1 MKIGTSIPGA
11 HPEPLNTSD
20 SPGTRAL
27 LLSTRRD
34 SGPDDTVDVDVDADV
49 DGRTVTGVEP
59 KGFAGDTGATVD
71 GPVMTGV
78 GPKGLP
84 RARRQRRRGQQH
96 DGHPGQCCGEQER
109 FHVVGHSLGSLR
121 RSPGQTV
128 AVTGCRHTMVAAAP
142 ER

>member
-49 DGRTVTGVEP
+49 TVDGRTVPGVEP
-59 KGFAGDTGATVD
+59 KGFAGGTGVDVD
-71 GPVMTGV
+71 GPVITGV
-78 GPKGLP
+78 GPKGSP
-84 RARRQRRRGQQH
+84 
-96 DGHPGQCCGEQER
+96 PGAASAG
-109 FHVVGHSLGSLR
+109 
-121 RSPGQTV
+121 V
-128 AVTGCRHTMVAAAP
+128 ASSTTATPASAAASKNDFTWSAIP
-142 ER
+142 SVPYGSRQDKR

>member
-1 MKIGTSIPGA
+1 MKMGTSIPGA

-49 DGRTVTGVEP
+49 DGRTMTGLGP
-59 KGFAGDTGATVD
+59 KGFAGGTGGTGATVD

-78 GPKGLP
+78 GPKGSP
-84 RARRQRRRGQQH
+84 
-96 DGHPGQCCGEQER
+96 PGPAASAGAA
-109 FHVVGHSLGSLR
+109 SSTTATPA
-121 RSPGQTV
+121 S
-128 AVTGCRHTMVAAAP
+128 AAASKNDFTWSAIP
-142 ER
+142 SVPYGGRQDKR

>member
-49 DGRTVTGVEP
+49 TVDGRTVPGVEP
-59 KGFAGDTGATVD
+59 KGFAGGTGVDVD
-71 GPVMTGV
+71 GPVITGV
-78 GPKGLP
+78 GPKGSP
-84 RARRQRRRGQQH
+84 PGAASAGVASSTTATPASAAGSKNDFTWSAIPSVPYGSRQDKR
-96 DGHPGQCCGEQER
+96 
-109 FHVVGHSLGSLR
+109 
-121 RSPGQTV
+121 
-128 AVTGCRHTMVAAAP
+128 
-142 ER
+142 